1 VLSFA
6 DMLHLLPYKFA
17 CLGRRRFAF
26 ARILQSPFDCFLF
39 WHDKLVSPQKV
50 RLVVRWMFF
59 TNALPAKDRKAGNLR
74 RILDYLA
81 KCHTLSLFD
90 VGLARGLN
98 TLPQRLRQFLLD
110 QPETTDELHVV
121 SVTLKDGRVFD
132 DVAISQC
139 SLVAA
144 VRGYSH
150 VPFDAKDV
158 TELRV
163 THRRWGFGQQKKP
176 S

>member
-1 VLSFA
+1 MCAGFFEKKHCAL
-6 DMLHLLPYKFA
+6 KTKK
-17 CLGRRRFAF
+17 LGTYDA
-26 ARILQSPFDCFLF
+26 
-39 WHDKLVSPQKV
+39 
-50 RLVVRWMFF
+50 
-59 TNALPAKDRKAGNLR
+59 
-74 RILDYLA
+74 ILDYLA
-81 KCHTLSLFD
+81 KRPTLSLFN

-110 QPETTDELHVV
+110 QPETTDDLHVV

-132 DVAISQC
+132 DVAISHC

-144 VRGYSH
+144 VRGCSH

>member
-1 VLSFA
+1 
-6 DMLHLLPYKFA
+6 M
-17 CLGRRRFAF
+17 
-26 ARILQSPFDCFLF
+26 
-39 WHDKLVSPQKV
+39 KLEPGC
-50 RLVVRWMFF
+50 
-59 TNALPAKDRKAGNLR
+59 ALAVFQRTPCALKTKKPGIYDA
-74 RILDYLA
+74 ILDYLA
-81 KCHTLSLFD
+81 KRPTLSLFN

-98 TLPQRLRQFLLD
+98 TLSQRLRQFLLD
-110 QPETTDELHVV
+110 QPETTDDLHVV

-132 DVAISQC
+132 DVAISHC
-139 SLVAA
+139 SLIAA

>member
-1 VLSFA
+1 
-6 DMLHLLPYKFA
+6 
-17 CLGRRRFAF
+17 
-26 ARILQSPFDCFLF
+26 
-39 WHDKLVSPQKV
+39 
-50 RLVVRWMFF
+50 
-59 TNALPAKDRKAGNLR
+59 
-74 RILDYLA
+74 
-81 KCHTLSLFD
+81 
-90 VGLARGLN
+90 LN

-110 QPETTDELHVV
+110 QPETTDDLHVV
-121 SVTLKDGRVFD
+121 SVTLKDGRVFE
-132 DVAISQC
+132 DVAISHC

-144 VRGYSH
+144 VRGCSH

>member
-1 VLSFA
+1 MCA
-6 DMLHLLPYKFA
+6 
-17 CLGRRRFAF
+17 
-26 ARILQSPFDCFLF
+26 DCFSRNACALKTK
-39 WHDKLVSPQKV
+39 KLGIYD
-50 RLVVRWMFF
+50 
-59 TNALPAKDRKAGNLR
+59 A
-74 RILDYLA
+74 ILDYLA
-81 KCHTLSLFD
+81 KRPTLSLFN

-110 QPETTDELHVV
+110 QPETTDDLHVV

-132 DVAISQC
+132 DVAISHC

>member
-1 VLSFA
+1 MCAGCFSENGLCA
-6 DMLHLLPYKFA
+6 KTENLE
-17 CLGRRRFAF
+17 
-26 ARILQSPFDCFLF
+26 ILC
-39 WHDKLVSPQKV
+39 
-50 RLVVRWMFF
+50 
-59 TNALPAKDRKAGNLR
+59 

-81 KCHTLSLFD
+81 KRLTLSLFN
-90 VGLARGLN
+90 VGLARDLN

-110 QPETTDELHVV
+110 QPETTDDLHVV

>member
-1 VLSFA
+1 MCA
-6 DMLHLLPYKFA
+6 
-17 CLGRRRFAF
+17 G
-26 ARILQSPFDCFLF
+26 CF
-39 WHDKLVSPQKV
+39 SQ
-50 RLVVRWMFF
+50 
-59 TNALPAKDRKAGNLR
+59 TALCAKNRKAGNLR
-74 RILDYLA
+74 HILDYLT
-81 KCHTLSLFD
+81 KRNILSLFD
-90 VGLARGLN
+90 VELARGLN

-158 TELRV
+158 SELRV

>member
-1 VLSFA
+1 MFSFA
-6 DMLHLLPYKFA
+6 NMFYLLPYEFA
-17 CLGRRRFAF
+17 CLRRRRFAF
-26 ARILQSPFDCFLF
+26 ARILLGPFDCFLF
-39 WHDKLVSPQKV
+39 WHDKLVSLQKV
-50 RLVVRWMFF
+50 RLVVRRMFF
-59 TNALPAKDRKAGNLR
+59 TKALRAKDRKAGNLR
-74 RILDYLA
+74 HILDYLT
-81 KCHTLSLFD
+81 KRNILSLFD
-90 VGLARGLN
+90 VELARGLN

-158 TELRV
+158 SELRV

>member
-1 VLSFA
+1 MPHFI
-6 DMLHLLPYKFA
+6 F
-17 CLGRRRFAF
+17 
-26 ARILQSPFDCFLF
+26 
-39 WHDKLVSPQKV
+39 V
-50 RLVVRWMFF
+50 RYWASEGFEHVAAEV
-59 TNALPAKDRKAGNLR
+59 
-74 RILDYLA
+74 
-81 KCHTLSLFD
+81 
-90 VGLARGLN
+90 
-98 TLPQRLRQFLLD
+98 RQFLLD

>member
-1 VLSFA
+1 
-6 DMLHLLPYKFA
+6 
-17 CLGRRRFAF
+17 
-26 ARILQSPFDCFLF
+26 LF